1 MTLLI
6 QKKMVVKSCYMK
18 ADRKRV
24 PVDDIFYKKR
34 GSMAVFNV
42 FTGYEIEEVKCDNL
56 QYLFCF
62 CVGDK
67 WR

>member
-1 MTLLI
+1 ML
-6 QKKMVVKSCYMK
+6 YE
-18 ADRKRV
+18 ADRKRA

-34 GSMAVFNV
+34 GSIAVFNV